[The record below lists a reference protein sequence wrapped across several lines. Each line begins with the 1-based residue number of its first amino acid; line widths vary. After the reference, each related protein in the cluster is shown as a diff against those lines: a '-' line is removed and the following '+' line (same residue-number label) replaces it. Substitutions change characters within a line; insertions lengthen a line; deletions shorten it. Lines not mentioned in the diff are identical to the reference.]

1 MRPAILLAVLVSL
14 VPFKNAAFAQ
24 LTGAPPQQLPG
35 TVPQQPPGG
44 APQQL
49 ADTGNF
55 RIVWELKNRF
65 RLFRRE
71 ADFLRQIAAS
81 RGDGVL
87 AAEQRLERD
96 RDGLG
101 WAKDV
106 VANLCVDTSG
116 NLMTTCERDGTK
128 ENYVT
133 PADHR
138 IGVELSGNV
147 PQGATCTWTFDD
159 GQGALRQNEAPC
171 EGEVVL
177 RVASG
182 RTTVASVDIPL
193 GDGTAQRVV
202 TEIYVRDVL
211 IAGLGDSIAAGEG
224 NPDKA
229 VELEGSFCFKR
240 FLRGS
245 SGGQYF
251 RPGRAGYNDDRSC
264 ENGPS
269 TPAAGSDW
277 ARRGLFGQ
285 SHVGC
290 HRPGYEPRDGGRA
303 GIWECGFGC
312 GALVGAVRGKGAGR
326 QRRVWRGL

>member
-1 MRPAILLAVLVSL
+1 MRPAILLAVLLSL

-49 ADTGNF
+49 VDTGNF
-55 RIVWELKNRF
+55 RIGWEVKNRF

-71 ADFLRQIAAS
+71 ADFLRQVAAS

-128 ENYVT
+128 ENYVA

-138 IGVELSGNV
+138 ISVELSGNV

-171 EGEVVL
+171 EGEVIL
-177 RVASG
+177 RVAST

-211 IAGLGDSIAAGEG
+211 IAGLGDSIAAGVDGPFSQE
-224 NPDKA
+224 
-229 VELEGSFCFKR
+229 R
-240 FLRGS
+240 S
-245 SGGQYF
+245 S
-251 RPGRAGYNDDRSC
+251 
-264 ENGPS
+264 
-269 TPAAGSDW
+269 
-277 ARRGLFGQ
+277 L
-285 SHVGC
+285 
-290 HRPGYEPRDGGRA
+290 
-303 GIWECGFGC
+303 
-312 GALVGAVRGKGAGR
+312 
-326 QRRVWRGL
+326 